1 MSYGFSVPRIIIVD
15 RDHENIA
22 NWRSDERDALIWEL
36 HDHFYQ
42 LRFLYPHML
51 EEEVLF
57 IEHFHRCCSGPEAF
71 GTHGSHR

>member
-36 HDHFYQ
+36 HDRS
-42 LRFLYPHML
+42 LKIDL
-51 EEEVLF
+51 
-57 IEHFHRCCSGPEAF
+57 IETGNS
-71 GTHGSHR
+71 S